1 MRVVELCADR
11 DAVLLCDE
19 VYRELEHDPAE
30 LLPAAC
36 DLYERAVSL
45 GSVSKTYG
53 LPGLRT
59 GWVASRDSALLDA
72 IASVKL
78 YTTICSSAPSEL
90 LAALALRHRG
100 RLAAR
105 NRALVLENLVFADAF
120 LERHCELIGWVRPTA
135 SPVGFPRLRVLDT
148 QAFCERLAAE
158 AGVLLLPGEVYD
170 EPGHVRLGLGR
181 VGVPDAFERLDR
193 FLASI

>member
-1 MRVVELCADR
+1 VRVVELCADR

-78 YTTICSSAPSEL
+78 YTTICSSAPGEL
-90 LAALALRHRG
+90 LAALALRHRE
-100 RLAAR
+100 RLVER
-105 NRALVLENLVFADAF
+105 NRTLVLENLALAEGVIASRSDR
-120 LERHCELIGWVRPTA
+120 LRWVRPTA
-135 SPVGFPRLRVLDT
+135 SPIGFARLDLPDT
-148 QAFCERLAAE
+148 RAFCERLAA
-158 AGVLLLPGEVYD
+158 AHGVLLLPGEVYD
-170 EPGHVRLGLGR
+170 EPGFIRLGLGR
-181 VGVPDAFERLDR
+181 LDVPEALSRLETA
-193 FLASI
+193 LAAG